1 MKINT
6 KTIKMWNPNT
16 WSLVYT
22 FTGNTIAVMKLA
34 ALPTGNLASGS
45 TDNTVKIWNPNT
57 GSLLYK

>member
-1 MKINT
+1 
-6 KTIKMWNPNT
+6 MWNPNT